1 MTECVGRHGRTFL
14 FTLPIGF
21 EPRMNRTSHFLQLLL
36 VLLISLIAS
45 HCAFTSKYGTSDAEI
60 KVNQIGFHHQGLK
73 VAIISSPPED
83 SFQLIDTL
91 GQVVYTGEVLPS
103 NFWVMSEEDV
113 SILDFSD
120 FTRAGHYY
128 LKCGEVKS
136 GKFLLQDDPYIDL
149 VKASAKTYYFNR
161 ATTELPEEYAGVYSR
176 PYAHPD
182 TAVMIHASA
191 AGDFITAGTSISTP
205 FGWYDAGDFNK
216 YVVNSGIT
224 TYTLLMAYE
233 HNHALFD
240 SLTWNIPESAN
251 DQADLLDEALWNI
264 RWMETMQDQQDGG
277 VYHKTTTANFEAFKE
292 ASEATATRFVVKKGT
307 AATLDFAAVMA
318 RASNVL
324 KKSDSQYSKKLLIKA
339 KAAWKWA
346 LEHPDVAFK
355 NPISNDPAYP
365 SIQTGE
371 YGDDH
376 FQDEFFWAGVELYL
390 ATGEAVFLE
399 HVPIQDV
406 HHFGVPNWASVESL
420 GLISLVNSDMNYALK
435 KRASDQL
442 MVLSERLISQW
453 RDSPYRITINKF
465 VWGSNAEVMNQ
476 SLILL
481 NAYKVLGNVEYF
493 EAAVSGL
500 DYVLGR
506 NATGYCFVTGF
517 GSVSPMNIHHRQSA
531 ADHIDEPIPGFLVG
545 GPNPRNI
552 HQDCGS
558 DSYPNLIPAKC
569 YVDEECSYST
579 NEVAINWNAPL
590 VYVSS
595 SIHSIYS
602 ERFKTN

>member
-1 MTECVGRHGRTFL
+1 
-14 FTLPIGF
+14 
-21 EPRMNRTSHFLQLLL
+21 MNRFLHFLQM
-36 VLLISLIAS
+36 LLISLVVS
-45 HCAFTSKYGTSDAEI
+45 QCAFTSKYGTSESEI
-60 KVNQIGFHHQGLK
+60 KVNQVGFHHQGLK

-83 SFQLIDTL
+83 TFQILDSV
-91 GQVVYTGEVLPS
+91 GQVVYSGEVLPS
-103 NFWVMSEEDV
+103 KFWDMSEEDV

-120 FTRAGHYY
+120 FMLEGSYY

-136 GKFLLQDDPYIDL
+136 EKFVLKDNPYIDL
-149 VKASAKTYYFNR
+149 IKASVKTYYFNR
-161 ATTELPEEYAGVYSR
+161 ATTDLPEEFAGIYSR

-191 AGDFITAGTSISTP
+191 AGDFINAGTSISTP

-233 HNHALFD
+233 HNRELFD
-240 SLTWNIPESAN
+240 MLTWNIPESTN
-251 DQADLLDEALWNI
+251 KQADLLDEILWNI
-264 RWMETMQDQQDGG
+264 RWMETMQDQKDGG
-277 VYHKTTTANFEAFKE
+277 VFHKTTTANFEAFKE
-292 ASEATATRFVVKKGT
+292 ASEATSTRFVVKKGT
-307 AATLDFAAVMA
+307 AATLDFAGVMA
-318 RASNVL
+318 RASLVL
-324 KKSDSQYSKKLLIKA
+324 RQTDPNYSDQLLVKA

-346 LEHPDVAFK
+346 LEHPEVAFK
-355 NPISNDPAYP
+355 NPISTDPAYP

-390 ATGEAVFLE
+390 ATSDPKYLE

-420 GLISLVNSDMNYALK
+420 GLISLATNDINYALK

-453 RDSPYRITINKF
+453 RESPYRVTINKF

-476 SLILL
+476 SMILL
-481 NAYKVLGNVEYF
+481 NAYKVLGNLEYF

-517 GSVSPMNIHHRQSA
+517 GGLSPLKIHHRQSA
-531 ADHIDEPIPGFLVG
+531 ADDIEAPIPGFLVG

-552 HQDCGS
+552 YQDCGATA
-558 DSYPNLIPAKC
+558 YPSSVPAKC
-569 YVDEECSYST
+569 YIDEECSYST

-602 ERFKTN
+602 ERFKMN